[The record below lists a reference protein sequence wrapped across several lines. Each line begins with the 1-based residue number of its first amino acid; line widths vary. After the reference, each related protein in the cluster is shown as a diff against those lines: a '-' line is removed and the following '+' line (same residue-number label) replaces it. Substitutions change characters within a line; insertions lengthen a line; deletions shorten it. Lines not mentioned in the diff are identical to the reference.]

1 MKKYIWYQVGE
12 GEISRVD
19 QPSVNEFSQLRRA
32 IKEHEGLQDAAST
45 LILRA
50 KKENEQ
56 EYTTLNA
63 NFFRDSCGNNF
74 ISLIRKFNITQDNPI
89 KVTLPSMS
97 SFPFCLLLIFCVI
110 AE

>member
-32 IKEHEGLQDAAST
+32 IKEQEGLQDAAST

-56 EYTTLNA
+56 GYTTLNA
-63 NFFRDSCGNNF
+63 KFFRDNCGNNF
-74 ISLIRKFNITQDNPI
+74 VGLIRKFDITQYNPI
-89 KVTLPSMS
+89 KVTLPGMS
-97 SFPFCLLLIFCVI
+97 LFLFCLLLVF
-110 AE
+110 